1 MALGMKKKAILA
13 DLDGVFFKLVN
24 HFGEYG
30 VSAHLSHEIEI
41 VDGLTD
47 ILDDLTKDKFVK
59 NKDGIEE
66 KKPGFIII
74 GHTNQPDISRKKI
87 TQEFL
92 INKHKLLQEKYPQ
105 IQKIFICTHT
115 ETDLCDCRKP
125 KPGLLRH
132 AAKEFEIDFSL
143 SWVIGDSR
151 GDIEAGKIV
160 HAKTILIQTDY
171 NCGNPAIDI
180 ATVVAKNTK
189 GALKLIRM
197 LEEKTTNAHDV

>member
-1 MALGMKKKAILA
+1 MALGTKKAILA
-13 DLDGVFFKLVN
+13 DLDGVFFKLVD

-30 VSAHLSHEIEI
+30 VSARLSHEIKI
-41 VDGLTD
+41 VDGLGD
-47 ILDDLTKDKFVK
+47 ALDALVK
-59 NKDGIEE
+59 L
-66 KKPGFIII
+66 GFTIV

-87 TQEFL
+87 TQRFL
-92 INKHKLLQEKYPQ
+92 DEKHTLLFVKYPQ

-125 KPGLLRH
+125 KPGLLRQ

-171 NCGNPAIDI
+171 NCGNPEIDI
-180 ATVVAKNTK
+180 ATAVAKNTK
-189 GALKLIRM
+189 GALNLIRM

>member
-1 MALGMKKKAILA
+1 MVLGTKPAILF
-13 DLDGVFFKLVN
+13 DLDGVFFKLVD
-24 HFGEYG
+24 HLGEYG
-30 VSAHLSHEIEI
+30 VSARLTHEIKI
-41 VDGLTD
+41 VDGLAET
-47 ILDDLTKDKFVK
+47 LDALVKF
-59 NKDGIEE
+59 
-66 KKPGFIII
+66 GFIII
-74 GHTNQPDISRKKI
+74 GHTNQPDIARKKI

-92 INKHKLLQEKYPQ
+92 DEKYALLLKKYPQ
-105 IQKIFICTHT
+105 IREIFICTHT

-125 KPGLLRH
+125 KPGLLRQ
-132 AAKEFEIDFSL
+132 AAKEFGIDFSL

-180 ATVVAKNTK
+180 ATAVTKNTK
-189 GALKLIRM
+189 GALNLIKM